1 MPLRALFVDFDA
13 YFASVEQQ
21 DDPALRGRP
30 VAVVPVMADTTCCIA
45 VSYPAKRHGIKTG
58 TLVAEAKRRCPG
70 LVLRPARHERYI
82 EIHNGLVQAVES
94 CIPVDAVLSID
105 EMACTLTGSWCA
117 PDRAREIAG
126 RIKAAVREVGEALT
140 CSIGIAPN
148 RFLAK
153 TASKMDKP
161 DGLTVIQEKDLPQA
175 LYRLQLGEL
184 NGVGPRMLVRLAAA
198 GIRTVEDLYAASAAT
213 LRQAWGGVEGE
224 RMYVR
229 LRGETVPEP
238 ETARGSIG
246 HSHVLPPDLRRDEA
260 AAAVLH
266 RLLQKAACRLRHLG
280 YFAGGMGLQLRYLDG
295 GRWHGRRRLEATQDT
310 LALIRAMAEL
320 WDKRP
325 RRRPP
330 LLGVGVTLTHLS
342 EARGQ
347 SLELFAETAARGRL
361 FEIVDRLNARF
372 GRNAVYLGGAH
383 RALEAAPMR
392 IAFTH
397 VPDPQTER

>member
-30 VAVVPVMADTTCCIA
+30 VAVVPVMADTSCCIA

-58 TLVAEAKRRCPG
+58 TPVAEAKRRCPG
-70 LVLRPARHERYI
+70 LVLRLARHTRYI
-82 EIHNGLVQAVES
+82 EVHHQLVQAVQS

-117 PDRAREIAG
+117 PERARGIAG
-126 RIKAAVREVGEALT
+126 RIKAAVREVGDALT

-161 DGLTVIQEKDLPQA
+161 DGLTVIQKEDLPQA
-175 LYRLQLGEL
+175 LYRLQLGDL
-184 NGVGPRMLVRLAAA
+184 NGIGPRMRARLAAA
-198 GIRTVEDLYAASAAT
+198 GIHTVADLYAASAAS
-213 LRQAWGGVEGE
+213 LRQVWGGVEGE
-224 RMYVR
+224 RMYAR

-246 HSHVLPPDLRRDEA
+246 HSHVLPPELREDEA
-260 AAAVLH
+260 ALAVLH
-266 RLLQKAACRLRHLG
+266 RLLQKAAWRLRHLG
-280 YFAGGMGLQLRYLDG
+280 YFAGGMGLELRYLDG
-295 GRWHGRRRLEATQDT
+295 EWWRGRRRLEATQDT
-310 LALIRAMAEL
+310 LVLTRAMTAL
-320 WDKRP
+320 WDQRP
-325 RRRPP
+325 RRRLC
-330 LLGVGVTLTHLS
+330 LLGVGVTLTHLC

-347 SLELFAETAARGRL
+347 SLELFPEAAARGRL
-361 FEIVDRLNARF
+361 FETVDRLNARF
-372 GRNAVYLGGAH
+372 GRNALYFGGAH

-397 VPDPQTER
+397 VPDPRLER